1 MNKYDV
7 AGIMKTYSEK
17 ALKAESTKQLRRIVR
32 ELKAELDLR
41 QIVMEGE
48 KLQRLRGE
56 KNEKE
61 T

>member
-17 ALKAESTKQLRRIVR
+17 ATKAQSTEQLRSIVR
-32 ELKAELDLR
+32 ELKKELDLR

-48 KLQRLRGE
+48 ELKRLRGE
-56 KNEKE
+56 KNE
-61 T
+61 